1 MDFFTHLFIPDW
13 KDTKNPKVRTGY
25 GNLAGIIGVAVNV
38 LLFCGK
44 FIIGTLTMSVSI
56 RADAVNNLSDAGASV
71 ISLVS
76 FKIASKPADREHPFG
91 HARIEYVASMLVSF
105 FIMHVAIGLLTES
118 FDRILHPAEIL
129 FGPAAAAVLSF
140 SVAAKL
146 GLYFFNRKIGRKIE
160 SQVVRAAAADSLSD
174 VAATSAVLLSAV
186 LSRLTGIHTDGY
198 IGMIVAVLIF
208 ISGLKILNDAKNSL
222 LGEPPDPEMVR
233 HITEYVKKHEE
244 VLGVHDIVIHNY
256 GPGRCFSSLHVE
268 VDGKKNIFDTHDV
281 IDNIERELSAMYGI
295 HCAVHLDP
303 IVTDDERVSAL
314 RDKVGAVIREYD
326 PDLTMHDFRMVTG
339 PTHSNL
345 IFDLLIPFETKKPS
359 AEIKA
364 DIEKKIRGIGKNYY
378 AVITVDKG

>member
-1 MDFFTHLFIPDW
+1 MDFLARLFIRDW
-13 KDTKNPKVRTGY
+13 KDIKDPKVRTGY
-25 GNLAGIIGVAVNV
+25 GNLTGIIGVVVNV

-56 RADAVNNLSDAGASV
+56 RADAINNLSDAGNSV
-71 ISLVS
+71 ISLAS

-118 FDRILHPAEIL
+118 FDRIRHPAEVL

-146 GLYFFNRKIGRKIE
+146 GLYFMNRKIGRKIE

-186 LSRLTGIHTDGY
+186 VSELTGIHTDGY

-233 HITEYVKKHEE
+233 HITEYVKKHDG

-303 IVTDDERVSAL
+303 IVTDDERVSEL
-314 RDKVGAVIREYD
+314 RDKVSAVIRGYD
-326 PDLTMHDFRMVTG
+326 PDLTMHDFRMVEG

-345 IFDLLIPFETKKPS
+345 IFDLLIPFETDKPS

-364 DIEKKIRGIGKNYY
+364 DIEKKIRQLGKNYY